1 MTERRKKM
9 NSADVLARQSHAH
22 AFLDSARLVDQL
34 GVDAGIDPIGNTI
47 ASLAVLA
54 GIAASDALCGA
65 EVGERVGENHAD
77 AVKLLRQATPGKS
90 SAAQLQR
97 LLDAKA
103 ESQYSPRLV
112 TVARALELTEQATRL
127 VDEMD
132 AVIRRRLPGA
142 APADWA

>member
-1 MTERRKKM
+1 MSVRRKKM
-9 NSADVLARQSHAH
+9 TTADVLARQSHAH
-22 AFLDSARLVDQL
+22 AFLDSARLVAEF
-34 GVDAGIDPIGNTI
+34 GAEASADPLGNTV

-54 GIAASDALCGA
+54 GIAASDAIFGA
-65 EVGERVGENHAD
+65 EVGELAGENHAD

-97 LLDAKA
+97 LLDAKP

-112 TVARALELTEQATRL
+112 TVARATELTDQATRL

-132 AVIRRRLPGA
+132 AVIRRRLA
-142 APADWA
+142 NARHAD